1 MEGRWVSERTALD
14 AFRDALLLRIGA
26 TRYATWFGPVGLGAK
41 DNPSGAACIVVTCD
55 PGAAD
60 ATVTVETGSPFEQS
74 LIRRQFH
81 AEVEAAAKDSLGETA
96 RVHYAVAATAPQQT
110 PKARGRRSHA
120 PAPTLSA
127 PHVDVASAAEV
138 RKPAEARQPVEK
150 LLPEE
155 ASQVAEAPQPAV
167 LAAPMVEA
175 AVVEAAPTP
184 PTKSRPVDPLEG
196 WVVGEGNA
204 PATRLCQRVIAGH
217 VVASPTL
224 LWGPSGVGKSHLL
237 RLVTDG
243 VRKRQRRRRVLH
255 VTADQFLRGF
265 VEAAR
270 GGGFPSFR
278 QKHQGADVLLVDD
291 VQQLIGKPRTLE
303 EFRQTLDAAIEAGA
317 QIILTADRGPAELR
331 DLGPE
336 IASRLAGGLAVEVAT
351 PDADMRER
359 LVLQAAKRVGL
370 DLPAA
375 TARAL
380 ACRLVGGG
388 REAQGAVNRIAL
400 IHDTFAS
407 VLDEALAQR
416 VADDTNR
423 LSSPPVRLADIQ
435 RAVSEV
441 CHVDLKTLRSDK
453 RTKAVTEPRMLAMWL
468 SRKMTGSAWSEI
480 GDYYH
485 RKSHSTVIAAHKRV
499 EQLLSA
505 KEPKRIT
512 AGDLGETI
520 RRIEAALRC
529 G

>member
-1 MEGRWVSERTALD
+1 MEGRCVSERTAHD
-14 AFRDALLLRIGA
+14 AFQQALVRQIGA
-26 TRYATWFGPVGLGAK
+26 TRFATWFSAAG
-41 DNPSGAACIVVTCD
+41 NTSGAAGIVVSCD
-55 PGAAD
+55 PGSAD
-60 ATVTVETGSPFEQS
+60 ATVTLQTGSPFEQS
-74 LIRRQFH
+74 LLRRQFH
-81 AEVEAAAKDSLGETA
+81 AEVEQAAKDSLGETA
-96 RVHYAVAATAPQQT
+96 RVVYAVAATAQKQA
-110 PKARGRRSHA
+110 PKARARR
-120 PAPTLSA
+120 TDTSA
-127 PHVDVASAAEV
+127 ITPSKPHVEI
-138 RKPAEARQPVEK
+138 RKPVEK

-155 ASQVAEAPQPAV
+155 TPHLAEAHHPAI
-167 LAAPMVEA
+167 LAAP
-175 AVVEAAPTP
+175 VVIAAPIVQTAP
-184 PTKSRPVDPLEG
+184 VVPAKQQRPVDLLDG
-196 WVVGEGNA
+196 WVVGDGNA
-204 PATRLCQRVIAGH
+204 PATRLCQRVIAGD
-217 VVASPTL
+217 VVASPAL

-237 RLVTDG
+237 KLVAEG
-243 VRKRQRRRRVLH
+243 VRGRHRRRRVLH

-291 VQQLIGKPRTLE
+291 VQQLIGKTRTLE

-317 QIILTADRGPAELR
+317 QVILTADRGPAELR

-359 LVLQAAKRVGL
+359 LVLQAAKRVRL
-370 DLPAA
+370 DLPEA

-388 REAQGAVNRIAL
+388 REAQGAVNRLAL

-407 VLDEALAQR
+407 VLDETLAQR
-416 VADDTNR
+416 VADDANR

-435 RAVSEV
+435 RAVCEV

-468 SRKMTGSAWSEI
+468 SRKLTGSAWSEI

-485 RKSHSTVIAAHKRV
+485 RKSHSTVIAAHNRV
-499 EQLLSA
+499 EQMLSA
-505 KEPKRIT
+505 KEPKRIA

>member
-1 MEGRWVSERTALD
+1 MEGHCVSERTAQE
-14 AFRDALLLRIGA
+14 AFRNALLRRIGA
-26 TRYATWFGPVGLGAK
+26 TRYATWFGPVGLGAA
-41 DNPSGAACIVVTCD
+41 DNSSGAAGIVVTCD
-55 PGAAD
+55 PGAAA
-60 ATVTVETGSPFEQS
+60 ATVTLQTGSPFEQS
-74 LIRRQFH
+74 LLRRQFH
-81 AEVEAAAKDSLGETA
+81 DEVEQAAKDSLGETA
-96 RVHYAVAATAPQQT
+96 HVVYAVAATQKPA
-110 PKARGRRSHA
+110 PKARTRRTDVPVMA
-120 PAPTLSA
+120 PSK
-127 PHVDVASAAEV
+127 PHVEV
-138 RKPAEARQPVEK
+138 RQPVDK

-155 ASQVAEAPQPAV
+155 APQAVDVPQPAI
-167 LAAPMVEA
+167 LAAPRVQ
-175 AVVEAAPTP
+175 AAPIAQNAP
-184 PTKSRPVDPLEG
+184 VVPVKQRPVDLLDG

-204 PATRLCQRVIAGH
+204 PATRLCQRVIAGD
-217 VVASPTL
+217 VVASPAL

-237 RLVTDG
+237 KLVAEG
-243 VRKRQRRRRVLH
+243 VRGRHRRRRVLH

-291 VQQLIGKPRTLE
+291 VQQLIGKTRTLE

-317 QIILTADRGPAELR
+317 QVILTADRGPAELR
-331 DLGPE
+331 ELGPE

-351 PDADMRER
+351 PDADMREK
-359 LVLQAAKRVGL
+359 LVQQAAKRVGL
-370 DLPAA
+370 DLPEA

-388 REAQGAVNRIAL
+388 REAQGAVNRLAL

-407 VLDEALAQR
+407 VLDETLALR
-416 VADDTNR
+416 VADDANR

-435 RAVSEV
+435 RAVCEV

-468 SRKMTGSAWSEI
+468 SRKLTGSAWSEI

-485 RKSHSTVIAAHKRV
+485 RKSHSTVIAAHNRV
-499 EQLLSA
+499 EQMLSA
-505 KEPKRIT
+505 KEPKRIA

>member
-1 MEGRWVSERTALD
+1 MEGRCVSERTAHE
-14 AFRDALLLRIGA
+14 AFHEALVRRIGA
-26 TRYATWFGPVGLGAK
+26 TRFATWFSAAG
-41 DNPSGAACIVVTCD
+41 NTSGAAGIVVTCD
-55 PGAAD
+55 PGSAD
-60 ATVTVETGSPFEQS
+60 ATVTLQTGSPFEQS
-74 LIRRQFH
+74 LLRRQFH
-81 AEVEAAAKDSLGETA
+81 AEIESAAKDSLGETA
-96 RVHYAVAATAPQQT
+96 RVVYTVAATPQKQA
-110 PKARGRRSHA
+110 PKARTRRTDASVVA
-120 PAPTLSA
+120 PAK
-127 PHVDVASAAEV
+127 PHSEV
-138 RKPAEARQPVEK
+138 RQPVEK

-155 ASQVAEAPQPAV
+155 TPQIAEAHHPAI
-167 LAAPMVEA
+167 LAAPVA
-175 AVVEAAPTP
+175 NAPIAHTTPVVPV
-184 PTKSRPVDPLEG
+184 KQRPVDLLDG

-204 PATRLCQRVIAGH
+204 PATRLCQRVIAGD
-217 VVASPTL
+217 VVASPAL

-237 RLVTDG
+237 KLVAEG
-243 VRKRQRRRRVLH
+243 VRGRHRRRRVLH

-291 VQQLIGKPRTLE
+291 VQQLIGKTRTLE

-317 QIILTADRGPAELR
+317 QVILTADRGPAELR
-331 DLGPE
+331 ELGPE

-359 LVLQAAKRVGL
+359 LVQQAAKRVGL
-370 DLPAA
+370 DLPEA

-388 REAQGAVNRIAL
+388 REAQGAVNRLAL

-407 VLDEALAQR
+407 VLDETLAQR
-416 VADDTNR
+416 VADDANR

-468 SRKMTGSAWSEI
+468 SRKLTGSAWSEI

-485 RKSHSTVIAAHKRV
+485 RKSHSTVIAAHNRV
-499 EQLLSA
+499 EQMLSA
-505 KEPKRIT
+505 KEPKRIA